1 MLKNQNCIPN
11 ASGNNGF
18 STFFYMGISY
28 KHFEVLR
35 RKVQVDTKYRP
46 LRSVQ
51 SKKKV
56 SLSLNLYMHHN
67 SLLVKFG
74 HSADQTL
81 LPQSDNKCSKIL
93 FIKWFC
99 PYSLLSVLLIPLLSL
114 RLIPERNSD
123 SNLQERGLNKPM

>member
-51 SKKKV
+51 SKKKGVLESKSLHAPQLIV
-56 SLSLNLYMHHN
+56 SEIW
-67 SLLVKFG
+67 
-74 HSADQTL
+74 T
-81 LPQSDNKCSKIL
+81 
-93 FIKWFC
+93 
-99 PYSLLSVLLIPLLSL
+99 
-114 RLIPERNSD
+114 
-123 SNLQERGLNKPM
+123 